1 VARTS
6 TTQVQARERARAR
19 LADKHAAARAR
30 EKATEDDLVA
40 FFALDAD
47 HDTAAQTRDA
57 AIAAATAAFDTAV
70 AATRAAQQEKVRAIL
85 DRGESVA
92 DVVELTGWPAKAVR
106 AALKA
111 RADDP
116 PSDISAAATSG
127 AAESDQQ
134 AS

>member
-1 VARTS
+1 MARTS

-47 HDTAAQTRDA
+47 HHTAAQPRDA
-57 AIAAATAAFDTAV
+57 AIAAATAASDTAV

-92 DVVELTGWPAKAVR
+92 DVAELTGWPAKQVR

-116 PSDISAAATSG
+116 PSDISTAATSG